1 LDEAWRFL
9 GSGSLKPLFGRIG
22 NWLGKERGRVICIWF
37 SFILILTPP
46 IFGGGGW
53 QVLANGDHSEGNLR
67 GTEET
72 FNPFAFAIVGAGI
85 VVVGYF
91 LYRIFSGSG
100 RKEGDG

>member
-1 LDEAWRFL
+1 MK
-9 GSGSLKPLFGRIG
+9 SLFGGIG

-37 SFILILTPP
+37 SSILILTPP
-46 IFGGGGW
+46 IFAGGGW
-53 QVLANGDHSEGNLR
+53 QVFANGDHSEGQLR

-72 FNPFAFAIVGAGI
+72 FNPVAFVIVGAGL

-100 RKEGDG
+100 RKEDDG